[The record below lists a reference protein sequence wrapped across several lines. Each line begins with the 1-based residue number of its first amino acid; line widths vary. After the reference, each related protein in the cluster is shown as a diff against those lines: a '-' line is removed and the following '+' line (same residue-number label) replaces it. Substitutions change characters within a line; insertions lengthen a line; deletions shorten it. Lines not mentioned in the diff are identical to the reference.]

1 MTMEDLLTGD
11 DQRARWNGHAGRT
24 WVARQESLD
33 RLFQPVEDDLLA
45 HVVARSPGAVLDIG
59 CGTGATTLG
68 AARALGSAAHC
79 VGLDISESM
88 IAHAHRRAEAAMLG
102 VEFIFGD
109 AATHPFERA
118 SFDFVMSRFGVMFF
132 PNPVNAFKNIRAST
146 RAGAE
151 LHFYC
156 WRSPAENPFMT
167 AADRAAGPLLPP
179 TPTKPTN
186 APGQF
191 ALADSRYV
199 QRILEQSG
207 WSDVEIARADY
218 EMTLPVE
225 ELEDYYTR
233 MGAVGSLLPSLD
245 ADLRSRIVDAM
256 RPEFEKFVCGDQVKF
271 NAACWHVAAVAD

>member
-1 MTMEDLLTGD
+1 MTMEDLPTSD

-33 RLFQPVEDDLLA
+33 RLFQPVEHDLLA
-45 HVVARSPGAVLDIG
+45 HVVANSPGAVLDIG

-79 VGLDISESM
+79 VGVDISEPM
-88 IAHAHRRAEAAMLG
+88 IAHARRRAETVMPG
-102 VEFIFGD
+102 VEFIVCD
-109 AATHPFERA
+109 AAAHPFRPGR
-118 SFDFVMSRFGVMFF
+118 FDFVMSRFGVMFF
-132 PNPVNAFKNIRAST
+132 PDPVDAFRNIRAAT

-167 AADRAAGPLLPP
+167 AADRAAGPLLPA

-191 ALADSRYV
+191 AFADPRYV

-207 WSDVEIARADY
+207 WSGVEIARADY

-245 ADLRSRIVDAM
+245 ADVRSRIIDAM
-256 RPEFEKFVCGDQVKF
+256 RLEFEKFVCEDQVKF
-271 NAACWHVAAVAD
+271 NAACWHVAAMAD